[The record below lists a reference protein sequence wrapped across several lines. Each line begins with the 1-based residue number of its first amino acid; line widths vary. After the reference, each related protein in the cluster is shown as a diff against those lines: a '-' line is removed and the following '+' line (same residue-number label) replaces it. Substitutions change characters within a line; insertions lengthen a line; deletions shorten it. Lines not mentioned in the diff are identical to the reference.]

1 MDKLWIDFLVNKI
14 ASTQHVDNPSPD
26 VYNEM
31 GKEKAEKFL
40 TNPHTIILLFLIS

>member
-14 ASTQHVDNPSPD
+14 ASTQLVDNPSPD

-40 TNPHTIILLFLIS
+40 TNPHTIIFLFLIY